1 LNQSAYDVKL
11 INHTF
16 LRKETESMTAHA
28 QQPSPA
34 LLFETV
40 TAYQRSE
47 AVKAAVELDVFT
59 AIGEGNSTPA
69 QIASRCKV
77 SERGARI
84 LCDFLTMIGFL
95 TKDGNGYGLTQDSA
109 VFLDRRSPAY
119 MGSVTEFLLSD
130 PLIEEFRILAEAVRK
145 GGTAIPE
152 EGTLAPE
159 NPIWVQFGRAMSP
172 MMRPVAANI
181 AQFIDPDAN
190 RKLKVLDIAASHG
203 LFGLAFA
210 TRNPQAEIVGVDWAN
225 VLELSKENAKIAGV
239 SDRHSTIAGSA
250 FTVDFGTGYDIVLLT
265 NFLHHFDVATN
276 EKLLRKVHA
285 ALGEGGRAV
294 TLEFV
299 PNDDRISPP
308 GVAGFSLVM
317 LAGTPAGD
325 AYTFAEFDQMF
336 KNAGFSKN
344 EIHEIPPAIQQL
356 IVSQK

>member
-1 LNQSAYDVKL
+1 
-11 INHTF
+11 
-16 LRKETESMTAHA
+16 MTAQA

-34 LLFETV
+34 LFFETV

-47 AVKAAVELDVFT
+47 AIRAAVELDLFT
-59 AIGEGNSTPA
+59 AIGEGNRTVA
-69 QIASRCKV
+69 QIASRCKA
-77 SERGARI
+77 SERGTRI
-84 LCDFLTMIGFL
+84 LCDFVTMIGFL
-95 TKDGNGYGLTQDSA
+95 TKDENGYALTQDSA

-119 MGSVTEFLLSD
+119 MGSITEFLLSD
-130 PLIEEFRILAEAVRK
+130 PLIDEFRRLTESVRK
-145 GGTAIPE
+145 GGTALTE
-152 EGTLAPE
+152 DGTIAPE
-159 NPIWVQFGRAMSP
+159 HPIWVNFARAMAP
-172 MMRPVAANI
+172 MMRPAAAAI
-181 AQFIDPDAN
+181 AQLIDPDAN
-190 RKLKVLDIAASHG
+190 RKIKVLDIAASHG

-210 TRNPQAEIVGVDWAN
+210 TRNPQAEIVGLDWAN
-225 VLELSKENAKIAGV
+225 VLELSKENAQLAGV
-239 SDRHSTIAGSA
+239 SDRHSTIPGSA
-250 FTVDFGTGYDIVLLT
+250 FEVDFGTGYDVVLLT
-265 NFLHHFDVATN
+265 NFLHHFDVPTN

-285 ALGEGGRAV
+285 ALAEGGRAV

-325 AYTFAEFDQMF
+325 AYTFAEFDRMF